1 MRAGRVL
8 IISENAPVPADR
20 RVWNISRTLAAAGW
34 QVVIACAQ
42 GTDRDDAPYEVLE
55 GIEIHRYPLRPAGS
69 TLGYAREY
77 GQALWRLR
85 KLVRRLSRERRFDVV
100 HACNPPDLL
109 LLAARSLRRQGTRFI
124 FDHHDLVPEL
134 YRSRFG
140 RGEDLGYR
148 ATLRA
153 ERVAYRMADVSLAT
167 NGSYARVAV
176 ERGGMD
182 PEDVF
187 VVRNGPDLTRFR
199 PVRARPG
206 VAPRARPP
214 DLLPRDHGPAGRRR
228 PRAARPRR
236 AAGAC
241 ATTGTRSSSAT
252 ATRCPPC
259 ARWPTSW
266 RLGDHVEFAGWRGD
280 DDIRLILSSS
290 DVCLAPDP
298 PSPLNDVSTMIKIP
312 EYMALGRAVAS
323 YALPESRVSAGDSAL
338 YAAPGDPD
346 SLGRCVAELLDDP
359 ARRERMGALARE
371 RVETELSWQHSEGAL
386 LAAYAR
392 VLSRPAP
399 SPAPPR
405 ALPRGPTFERQG
417 RRLRSRPATRRR
429 VSPCTASALGESL
442 RTRPGFVT
450 PLPGAPGGRSVPRR
464 GPPAS
469 HVERRSGLRP
479 GDGWV
484 GPIRGVRDGFA
495 VCAASA
501 PLRQAAP
508 DGRARRSRGSRWP
521 SRWPRPGSAR
531 RACAGCA

>member
-20 RVWNISRTLAAAGW
+20 RVWNISRTLTAAGW

-42 GTDRDDAPYEVLE
+42 GPDRDDAPYEVLE
-55 GIEIHRYPLRPAGS
+55 GIEIHRYPLRPAAS

-85 KLVRRLSRERRFDVV
+85 KLVRRLASERRFDVV

-199 PVRARPG
+199 PVPADPAWRRGRAHLISYLGIMGPQDG
-206 VAPRARPP
+206 VDHALHALAALRELRDDWHAVFVGDGDALPAMRALA
-214 DLLPRDHGPAGRRR
+214 DELA
-228 PRAARPRR
+228 
-236 AAGAC
+236 
-241 ATTGTRSSSAT
+241 
-252 ATRCPPC
+252 
-259 ARWPTSW
+259 
-266 RLGDHVEFAGWRGD
+266 LGDHVEFAGWRGD

-359 ARRERMGALARE
+359 ARRERMGAMARE
-371 RVETELSWQHSEGAL
+371 RIETELSWQHSEGAL

-399 SPAPPR
+399 SPAPAR
-405 ALPRGPTFERQG
+405 AL
-417 RRLRSRPATRRR
+417 
-429 VSPCTASALGESL
+429 TA
-442 RTRPGFVT
+442 RTY
-450 PLPGAPGGRSVPRR
+450 L
-464 GPPAS
+464 
-469 HVERRSGLRP
+469 
-479 GDGWV
+479 
-484 GPIRGVRDGFA
+484 
-495 VCAASA
+495 
-501 PLRQAAP
+501 
-508 DGRARRSRGSRWP
+508 
-521 SRWPRPGSAR
+521 
-531 RACAGCA
+531 

>member
-20 RVWNISRTLAAAGW
+20 RVWNISRTLTAAGW

-42 GTDRDDAPYEVLE
+42 GPDRDDAPYEVLE

-85 KLVRRLSRERRFDVV
+85 KLVRRLASERRFDVV

-199 PVRARPG
+199 PVPADPAWRRGRAHLISYLGIMGPQDG
-206 VAPRARPP
+206 VDHALHALAALRELRDDWHAVFVGDGDALPAMRALA
-214 DLLPRDHGPAGRRR
+214 DELA
-228 PRAARPRR
+228 
-236 AAGAC
+236 
-241 ATTGTRSSSAT
+241 
-252 ATRCPPC
+252 
-259 ARWPTSW
+259 
-266 RLGDHVEFAGWRGD
+266 LGDHVEFAGWRGD

-371 RVETELSWQHSEGAL
+371 RIETELSWQHSEGAL

-392 VLSRPAP
+392 VLSGPAP
-399 SPAPPR
+399 SPAPAR
-405 ALPRGPTFERQG
+405 AL
-417 RRLRSRPATRRR
+417 
-429 VSPCTASALGESL
+429 TA
-442 RTRPGFVT
+442 RTY
-450 PLPGAPGGRSVPRR
+450 L
-464 GPPAS
+464 
-469 HVERRSGLRP
+469 
-479 GDGWV
+479 
-484 GPIRGVRDGFA
+484 
-495 VCAASA
+495 
-501 PLRQAAP
+501 
-508 DGRARRSRGSRWP
+508 
-521 SRWPRPGSAR
+521 
-531 RACAGCA
+531 

>member
-20 RVWNISRTLAAAGW
+20 RVWNISRTLTAAGW

-42 GTDRDDAPYEVLE
+42 GADRDDAPYEVLE

-167 NGSYARVAV
+167 NGSYAPR
-176 ERGGMD
+176 R
-182 PEDVF
+182 
-187 VVRNGPDLTRFR
+187 R
-199 PVRARPG
+199 RARRHG
-206 VAPRARPP
+206 SRGRLRRAQR
-214 DLLPRDHGPAGRRR
+214 
-228 PRAARPRR
+228 ARPRR
-236 AAGAC
+236 AFARCRPTRRGGAGAP
-241 ATTGTRSSSAT
+241 TSSPTSGSWARRT
-252 ATRCPPC
+252 ASTTRCARSPRC
-259 ARWPTSW
+259 AAMRDDWHAVFVGDGDALPAMRALADEL

-371 RVETELSWQHSEGAL
+371 RIETELSWQHSEGAL

-399 SPAPPR
+399 SPAPAARPDR
-405 ALPRGPTFERQG
+405 EDLPLSARDGVI
-417 RRLRSRPATRRR
+417 RSRPATRRR
-429 VSPCTASALGESL
+429 VSPVHC
-442 RTRPGFVT
+442 
-450 PLPGAPGGRSVPRR
+450 
-464 GPPAS
+464 
-469 HVERRSGLRP
+469 
-479 GDGWV
+479 
-484 GPIRGVRDGFA
+484 
-495 VCAASA
+495 
-501 PLRQAAP
+501 
-508 DGRARRSRGSRWP
+508 
-521 SRWPRPGSAR
+521 
-531 RACAGCA
+531 

>member
-20 RVWNISRTLAAAGW
+20 RVWNISRTLTAAGW

-42 GTDRDDAPYEVLE
+42 GPDRDDAPYEVLE
-55 GIEIHRYPLRPAGS
+55 GIEIHRYPLRPAAS

-85 KLVRRLSRERRFDVV
+85 KLVRMLASERRFDVV

-199 PVRARPG
+199 PVPADP
-206 VAPRARPP
+206 APRRGRAHLISYLGIMGPQDGVDHALHALAALRRLR
-214 DLLPRDHGPAGRRR
+214 DDWHAVFVGDGDALPAM
-228 PRAARPRR
+228 RALADEL
-236 AAGAC
+236 A
-241 ATTGTRSSSAT
+241 
-252 ATRCPPC
+252 
-259 ARWPTSW
+259 
-266 RLGDHVEFAGWRGD
+266 LGDHVEFAGWRGD

-312 EYMALGRAVAS
+312 EYMALGRAVVS

-359 ARRERMGALARE
+359 ARRERMGAMARE
-371 RVETELSWQHSEGAL
+371 RIETELSWQHSEGAL

-399 SPAPPR
+399 SPAPAR
-405 ALPRGPTFERQG
+405 AL
-417 RRLRSRPATRRR
+417 
-429 VSPCTASALGESL
+429 TA
-442 RTRPGFVT
+442 RTY
-450 PLPGAPGGRSVPRR
+450 L
-464 GPPAS
+464 
-469 HVERRSGLRP
+469 
-479 GDGWV
+479 
-484 GPIRGVRDGFA
+484 
-495 VCAASA
+495 
-501 PLRQAAP
+501 
-508 DGRARRSRGSRWP
+508 
-521 SRWPRPGSAR
+521 
-531 RACAGCA
+531 

>member
-20 RVWNISRTLAAAGW
+20 RVWNISRTLTAAGW
-34 QVVIACAQ
+34 EVVIACAQ
-42 GTDRDDAPYEVLE
+42 GPDRDDAPYEVLE
-55 GIEIHRYPLRPAGS
+55 GIEIHRYPLRPAAS

-85 KLVRRLSRERRFDVV
+85 KLVRKLSSERRFDVV

-199 PVRARPG
+199 PVPADPAWRRGRAHLISYLGIMGPQDG
-206 VAPRARPP
+206 VDHALRALAALRTMRE
-214 DLLPRDHGPAGRRR
+214 DWHAVFVGDGDALPAM
-228 PRAARPRR
+228 RALADEL
-236 AAGAC
+236 A
-241 ATTGTRSSSAT
+241 
-252 ATRCPPC
+252 
-259 ARWPTSW
+259 
-266 RLGDHVEFAGWRGD
+266 LGDHVEFAGWRGD

-359 ARRERMGALARE
+359 ARRERMGAMARE
-371 RVETELSWQHSEGAL
+371 RIETELSWQHSEGAL

-399 SPAPPR
+399 LPVPPR
-405 ALPRGPTFERQG
+405 AL
-417 RRLRSRPATRRR
+417 
-429 VSPCTASALGESL
+429 TA
-442 RTRPGFVT
+442 RTY
-450 PLPGAPGGRSVPRR
+450 L
-464 GPPAS
+464 
-469 HVERRSGLRP
+469 
-479 GDGWV
+479 
-484 GPIRGVRDGFA
+484 
-495 VCAASA
+495 
-501 PLRQAAP
+501 
-508 DGRARRSRGSRWP
+508 
-521 SRWPRPGSAR
+521 
-531 RACAGCA
+531 

>member
-20 RVWNISRTLAAAGW
+20 RVWNISRTLTAAGW

-42 GTDRDDAPYEVLE
+42 GPDRDDAPYEVLE
-55 GIEIHRYPLRPAGS
+55 GIEIHRYPLRPAAS

-85 KLVRRLSRERRFDVV
+85 KLVRRLASERRFDVV

-199 PVRARPG
+199 PVPADPAWRRGRAHLISYLGIMGPQDG
-206 VAPRARPP
+206 VDHALRALAALRELR
-214 DLLPRDHGPAGRRR
+214 DDWHAVFVGDGDALPAM
-228 PRAARPRR
+228 RALADEL
-236 AAGAC
+236 A
-241 ATTGTRSSSAT
+241 
-252 ATRCPPC
+252 
-259 ARWPTSW
+259 
-266 RLGDHVEFAGWRGD
+266 LGDHVEFAGWRGD

-359 ARRERMGALARE
+359 ARRERMGAMARE
-371 RVETELSWQHSEGAL
+371 RIETELSWQHSEGAL

-399 SPAPPR
+399 SPAPAR
-405 ALPRGPTFERQG
+405 AL
-417 RRLRSRPATRRR
+417 
-429 VSPCTASALGESL
+429 TA
-442 RTRPGFVT
+442 RTY
-450 PLPGAPGGRSVPRR
+450 L
-464 GPPAS
+464 
-469 HVERRSGLRP
+469 
-479 GDGWV
+479 
-484 GPIRGVRDGFA
+484 
-495 VCAASA
+495 
-501 PLRQAAP
+501 
-508 DGRARRSRGSRWP
+508 
-521 SRWPRPGSAR
+521 
-531 RACAGCA
+531 

>member
-1 MRAGRVL
+1 MLAGRVL

-34 QVVIACAQ
+34 EVVIACAM
-42 GTDRDDAPYEVLE
+42 GPDRDAEPHEVLE
-55 GIEIHRYPLRPAGS
+55 GIEIHRYPLRPAGNA
-69 TLGYAREY
+69 LGYAREY

-85 KLVRRLSRERRFDVV
+85 KLIRRLASERRFDVV
-100 HACNPPDLL
+100 HACNPPDVL

-148 ATLRA
+148 ATLLA
-153 ERVAYRMADVSLAT
+153 ERVAYRLADVSLAT

-199 PVRARPG
+199 PVDPDPAWRRGRAHLISYLGIMGPQDGVDHALRALAAMRPLRDDWHAVFIG
-206 VAPRARPP
+206 DGDSLPAMRALS
-214 DLLPRDHGPAGRRR
+214 DQ
-228 PRAARPRR
+228 
-236 AAGAC
+236 
-241 ATTGTRSSSAT
+241 
-252 ATRCPPC
+252 
-259 ARWPTSW
+259 
-266 RLGDHVEFAGWRGD
+266 LGLADHVEFAGWRGD
-280 DDIRLILSSS
+280 DDIRLILSTS

-312 EYMALGRAVAS
+312 EYMALGRAVVS

-346 SLGRCVAELLDDP
+346 SLGRCAAELLDDRE
-359 ARRERMGALARE
+359 RRERMGAMARR
-371 RVETELSWQHSEGAL
+371 RVESELSWQHSESAL

-399 SPAPPR
+399 SPAPAR
-405 ALPRGPTFERQG
+405 DMIA
-417 RRLRSRPATRRR
+417 
-429 VSPCTASALGESL
+429 
-442 RTRPGFVT
+442 RTY
-450 PLPGAPGGRSVPRR
+450 L
-464 GPPAS
+464 
-469 HVERRSGLRP
+469 
-479 GDGWV
+479 
-484 GPIRGVRDGFA
+484 
-495 VCAASA
+495 
-501 PLRQAAP
+501 
-508 DGRARRSRGSRWP
+508 
-521 SRWPRPGSAR
+521 
-531 RACAGCA
+531 

>member
-1 MRAGRVL
+1 MRSGRVL

-20 RVWNISRTLAAAGW
+20 RVWNISRTLTAAGW

-42 GTDRDDAPYEVLE
+42 GPDRDDAPYEVLE

-85 KLVRRLSRERRFDVV
+85 KLVRRLARERRFDVV

-199 PVRARPG
+199 PVPADPAWRRGRAHLISYLGIMGPQDG
-206 VAPRARPP
+206 VDHALRALAALRTRR
-214 DLLPRDHGPAGRRR
+214 DDWHAVFVGDGDALPAM
-228 PRAARPRR
+228 RALADELH
-236 AAGAC
+236 
-241 ATTGTRSSSAT
+241 
-252 ATRCPPC
+252 
-259 ARWPTSW
+259 
-266 RLGDHVEFAGWRGD
+266 LGDHVEFAGWRGD

-323 YALPESRVSAGDSAL
+323 YALPESRVSAGESAL

-359 ARRERMGALARE
+359 ARREQMGALARE
-371 RVETELSWQHSEGAL
+371 RIETELSWQHSEGAL

-399 SPAPPR
+399 LPAPPR
-405 ALPRGPTFERQG
+405 ALT
-417 RRLRSRPATRRR
+417 TR
-429 VSPCTASALGESL
+429 TYL
-442 RTRPGFVT
+442 
-450 PLPGAPGGRSVPRR
+450 
-464 GPPAS
+464 
-469 HVERRSGLRP
+469 
-479 GDGWV
+479 
-484 GPIRGVRDGFA
+484 
-495 VCAASA
+495 
-501 PLRQAAP
+501 
-508 DGRARRSRGSRWP
+508 
-521 SRWPRPGSAR
+521 
-531 RACAGCA
+531 

>member
-20 RVWNISRTLAAAGW
+20 RVWNISRTLTAAGW

-42 GTDRDDAPYEVLE
+42 GPDRDDAPYEVLE
-55 GIEIHRYPLRPAGS
+55 GIEIHRYPLRPAAS

-85 KLVRRLSRERRFDVV
+85 RLVRRLASERRFDVV

-199 PVRARPG
+199 PVPADPAWRRGRAHLISYLGIMGPQDG
-206 VAPRARPP
+206 VDHALRALAALRELRE
-214 DLLPRDHGPAGRRR
+214 DWHAVFVGDGDALPAM
-228 PRAARPRR
+228 RALADEL
-236 AAGAC
+236 A
-241 ATTGTRSSSAT
+241 
-252 ATRCPPC
+252 
-259 ARWPTSW
+259 
-266 RLGDHVEFAGWRGD
+266 LGDHVEFAGWRGD

-359 ARRERMGALARE
+359 ARRERMGAMARE
-371 RVETELSWQHSEGAL
+371 RIETELSWQHSEGAL

-399 SPAPPR
+399 SPAPVR
-405 ALPRGPTFERQG
+405 AL
-417 RRLRSRPATRRR
+417 
-429 VSPCTASALGESL
+429 TA
-442 RTRPGFVT
+442 RTY
-450 PLPGAPGGRSVPRR
+450 L
-464 GPPAS
+464 
-469 HVERRSGLRP
+469 
-479 GDGWV
+479 
-484 GPIRGVRDGFA
+484 
-495 VCAASA
+495 
-501 PLRQAAP
+501 
-508 DGRARRSRGSRWP
+508 
-521 SRWPRPGSAR
+521 
-531 RACAGCA
+531 

>member
-20 RVWNISRTLAAAGW
+20 RVWNISRTLTAAGW

-42 GTDRDDAPYEVLE
+42 GPDRDDAPYEVLE

-85 KLVRRLSRERRFDVV
+85 KLVRRLASERRFDVV

-134 YRSRFG
+134 YRSRFA

-199 PVRARPG
+199 PVPADPAWRRGRAHLISYLGIMGPQDG
-206 VAPRARPP
+206 VDHALHALAALRRLRDDWHAVFVGDGDALPAMRALA
-214 DLLPRDHGPAGRRR
+214 DELA
-228 PRAARPRR
+228 
-236 AAGAC
+236 
-241 ATTGTRSSSAT
+241 
-252 ATRCPPC
+252 
-259 ARWPTSW
+259 
-266 RLGDHVEFAGWRGD
+266 LGDHVEFAGWRGD

-359 ARRERMGALARE
+359 ARRERMGAMARE
-371 RVETELSWQHSEGAL
+371 RIETELSWQHSEGAL

-399 SPAPPR
+399 SPAPAR
-405 ALPRGPTFERQG
+405 AL
-417 RRLRSRPATRRR
+417 
-429 VSPCTASALGESL
+429 TA
-442 RTRPGFVT
+442 RTY
-450 PLPGAPGGRSVPRR
+450 L
-464 GPPAS
+464 
-469 HVERRSGLRP
+469 
-479 GDGWV
+479 
-484 GPIRGVRDGFA
+484 
-495 VCAASA
+495 
-501 PLRQAAP
+501 
-508 DGRARRSRGSRWP
+508 
-521 SRWPRPGSAR
+521 
-531 RACAGCA
+531 

>member
-20 RVWNISRTLAAAGW
+20 RVWNISRTLTAAGW

-42 GTDRDDAPYEVLE
+42 GPDRDDAPYEVLE

-85 KLVRRLSRERRFDVV
+85 KLVRRLSGERRFDVV

-199 PVRARPG
+199 PVPADPAWRRGRAHLISYLGIMGPQDG
-206 VAPRARPP
+206 VDHALRALAALRSMR
-214 DLLPRDHGPAGRRR
+214 DDWHAVFVGDGDALPAM
-228 PRAARPRR
+228 RALADEL
-236 AAGAC
+236 A
-241 ATTGTRSSSAT
+241 
-252 ATRCPPC
+252 
-259 ARWPTSW
+259 
-266 RLGDHVEFAGWRGD
+266 LGDHVEFAGWRGD

-323 YALPESRVSAGDSAL
+323 YALPESRVSAGESAL

-359 ARRERMGALARE
+359 ARREQMGALARE
-371 RVETELSWQHSEGAL
+371 RIETELSWQHSEGAL

-399 SPAPPR
+399 LPAPPR
-405 ALPRGPTFERQG
+405 ALT
-417 RRLRSRPATRRR
+417 TR
-429 VSPCTASALGESL
+429 TYL
-442 RTRPGFVT
+442 
-450 PLPGAPGGRSVPRR
+450 
-464 GPPAS
+464 
-469 HVERRSGLRP
+469 
-479 GDGWV
+479 
-484 GPIRGVRDGFA
+484 
-495 VCAASA
+495 
-501 PLRQAAP
+501 
-508 DGRARRSRGSRWP
+508 
-521 SRWPRPGSAR
+521 
-531 RACAGCA
+531 

>member
-20 RVWNISRTLAAAGW
+20 RVWNISRTLTAAGW

-42 GTDRDDAPYEVLE
+42 GPDRDDAPYEVLE

-85 KLVRRLSRERRFDVV
+85 KLVRRLASERRFDVV

-176 ERGGMD
+176 ERGSMD

-199 PVRARPG
+199 PVPADPAWRRGRAHLISYLGIMGPQDG
-206 VAPRARPP
+206 VDHALRALAALRELR
-214 DLLPRDHGPAGRRR
+214 DDWHAVFVGDGDALPAM
-228 PRAARPRR
+228 RALADEL
-236 AAGAC
+236 A
-241 ATTGTRSSSAT
+241 
-252 ATRCPPC
+252 
-259 ARWPTSW
+259 
-266 RLGDHVEFAGWRGD
+266 LGDHVEFAGWRGD

-359 ARRERMGALARE
+359 ARRERMGAMARE
-371 RVETELSWQHSEGAL
+371 RIETELSWQHSEGAL

-399 SPAPPR
+399 SPAPAR
-405 ALPRGPTFERQG
+405 AL
-417 RRLRSRPATRRR
+417 
-429 VSPCTASALGESL
+429 TA
-442 RTRPGFVT
+442 RTY
-450 PLPGAPGGRSVPRR
+450 L
-464 GPPAS
+464 
-469 HVERRSGLRP
+469 
-479 GDGWV
+479 
-484 GPIRGVRDGFA
+484 
-495 VCAASA
+495 
-501 PLRQAAP
+501 
-508 DGRARRSRGSRWP
+508 
-521 SRWPRPGSAR
+521 
-531 RACAGCA
+531 

>member
-1 MRAGRVL
+1 MVAGRVL

-20 RVWNISRTLAAAGW
+20 RVWNISRTLAGAGW

-42 GTDRDDAPYEVLE
+42 GPDRDDAPYEVLE
-55 GIEIHRYPLRPAGS
+55 GIEIHRYPLRPAGNA
-69 TLGYAREY
+69 LGYAREY

-85 KLVRRLSRERRFDVV
+85 KLIRRLAAERRFDVV

-109 LLAARSLRRQGTRFI
+109 LLAARSLRGQGTRFV

-199 PVRARPG
+199 PVEPDPAWRRGRAHLISYLGIMGPQDG
-206 VAPRARPP
+206 VDHALRALARLRTLR
-214 DLLPRDHGPAGRRR
+214 DDWHAVFIGDGDALPAM
-228 PRAARPRR
+228 RAL
-236 AAGAC
+236 
-241 ATTGTRSSSAT
+241 TDELHLS
-252 ATRCPPC
+252 
-259 ARWPTSW
+259 
-266 RLGDHVEFAGWRGD
+266 DHVEFAGWRGD

-312 EYMALGRAVAS
+312 EYMALGCAVAS

-346 SLGRCVAELLDDP
+346 DLGRCVAELLDDP
-359 ARRERMGALARE
+359 ERRERMGAMARE
-371 RVETELSWQHSEGAL
+371 RVDNELSWQHSESAL

-392 VLSRPAP
+392 ALSRPAP
-399 SPAPPR
+399 PPAPAR
-405 ALPRGPTFERQG
+405 AL
-417 RRLRSRPATRRR
+417 
-429 VSPCTASALGESL
+429 TA
-442 RTRPGFVT
+442 RTY
-450 PLPGAPGGRSVPRR
+450 L
-464 GPPAS
+464 
-469 HVERRSGLRP
+469 
-479 GDGWV
+479 
-484 GPIRGVRDGFA
+484 
-495 VCAASA
+495 
-501 PLRQAAP
+501 
-508 DGRARRSRGSRWP
+508 
-521 SRWPRPGSAR
+521 
-531 RACAGCA
+531 

>member
-20 RVWNISRTLAAAGW
+20 RVWNISRTLTAAGW

-42 GTDRDDAPYEVLE
+42 GPDRDDAPYEVLE
-55 GIEIHRYPLRPAGS
+55 GIEIHRYPLRPAAS

-85 KLVRRLSRERRFDVV
+85 KLVRRLASERRFDVV

-176 ERGGMD
+176 ERGRLD

-199 PVRARPG
+199 PVPADPAWRRGRAHLISYLGIMGPQDG
-206 VAPRARPP
+206 VDHALRALAALRELR
-214 DLLPRDHGPAGRRR
+214 DDWHAVFVGDGDALPAM
-228 PRAARPRR
+228 RALADEL
-236 AAGAC
+236 A
-241 ATTGTRSSSAT
+241 
-252 ATRCPPC
+252 
-259 ARWPTSW
+259 
-266 RLGDHVEFAGWRGD
+266 LGDHVEFAGWRGD

-312 EYMALGRAVAS
+312 EYMALGRAVA
-323 YALPESRVSAGDSAL
+323 
-338 YAAPGDPD
+338 
-346 SLGRCVAELLDDP
+346 ELLDDP
-359 ARRERMGALARE
+359 ARRKRMGAMARE
-371 RVETELSWQHSEGAL
+371 RIETELSWQHSEGAL

-399 SPAPPR
+399 SPAPAR
-405 ALPRGPTFERQG
+405 AL
-417 RRLRSRPATRRR
+417 
-429 VSPCTASALGESL
+429 TA
-442 RTRPGFVT
+442 RTY
-450 PLPGAPGGRSVPRR
+450 L
-464 GPPAS
+464 
-469 HVERRSGLRP
+469 
-479 GDGWV
+479 
-484 GPIRGVRDGFA
+484 
-495 VCAASA
+495 
-501 PLRQAAP
+501 
-508 DGRARRSRGSRWP
+508 
-521 SRWPRPGSAR
+521 
-531 RACAGCA
+531 

>member
-20 RVWNISRTLAAAGW
+20 RVWNISRTLTAAGW

-42 GTDRDDAPYEVLE
+42 GPDRDDAPYEVLE

-85 KLVRRLSRERRFDVV
+85 KLVRRLAGERRFDVV

-153 ERVAYRMADVSLAT
+153 ERLAYRMADVSLAT

-199 PVRARPG
+199 PVAADPAWRRGRAHLISYLGIMGPQDG
-206 VAPRARPP
+206 VDHALRALAALRTMR
-214 DLLPRDHGPAGRRR
+214 DDWHAVFVGDGDALPAMRALAGEL
-228 PRAARPRR
+228 A
-236 AAGAC
+236 
-241 ATTGTRSSSAT
+241 
-252 ATRCPPC
+252 
-259 ARWPTSW
+259 
-266 RLGDHVEFAGWRGD
+266 LGDHVEFAGWRGD

-359 ARRERMGALARE
+359 ALRERMGALARE
-371 RVETELSWQHSEGAL
+371 RIETELSWQHSEGAL

-405 ALPRGPTFERQG
+405 VLT
-417 RRLRSRPATRRR
+417 TR
-429 VSPCTASALGESL
+429 TYL
-442 RTRPGFVT
+442 
-450 PLPGAPGGRSVPRR
+450 
-464 GPPAS
+464 
-469 HVERRSGLRP
+469 
-479 GDGWV
+479 
-484 GPIRGVRDGFA
+484 
-495 VCAASA
+495 
-501 PLRQAAP
+501 
-508 DGRARRSRGSRWP
+508 
-521 SRWPRPGSAR
+521 
-531 RACAGCA
+531 

>member
-20 RVWNISRTLAAAGW
+20 RVWNISRTLTAAGW

-42 GTDRDDAPYEVLE
+42 GPDRDDAPYEVLE
-55 GIEIHRYPLRPAGS
+55 GIEIHRYPLRPAAS

-85 KLVRRLSRERRFDVV
+85 KLVRRLASERRFDVV

-176 ERGGMD
+176 ERGGLD

-199 PVRARPG
+199 PVPADPAWRRGRAHLISYLGIMGPQDG
-206 VAPRARPP
+206 VDHALRALAALRTMR
-214 DLLPRDHGPAGRRR
+214 DDWHAVFVGDGDALPAM
-228 PRAARPRR
+228 RALADEL
-236 AAGAC
+236 A
-241 ATTGTRSSSAT
+241 
-252 ATRCPPC
+252 
-259 ARWPTSW
+259 
-266 RLGDHVEFAGWRGD
+266 LGDHVEFAGWRGD

-359 ARRERMGALARE
+359 ARRERMGAMARE
-371 RVETELSWQHSEGAL
+371 RIETELSWQHSEGAL

-399 SPAPPR
+399 SPAPAR
-405 ALPRGPTFERQG
+405 AL
-417 RRLRSRPATRRR
+417 
-429 VSPCTASALGESL
+429 TA
-442 RTRPGFVT
+442 RTY
-450 PLPGAPGGRSVPRR
+450 L
-464 GPPAS
+464 
-469 HVERRSGLRP
+469 
-479 GDGWV
+479 
-484 GPIRGVRDGFA
+484 
-495 VCAASA
+495 
-501 PLRQAAP
+501 
-508 DGRARRSRGSRWP
+508 
-521 SRWPRPGSAR
+521 
-531 RACAGCA
+531 